1 MENADRVRDTAEK
14 LARNDRNELRLALD
28 FGNGQSERGEASVPE
43 LYLFSARRQKLQKL
57 GVIERVDTAGEYYQ
71 PRRCP
76 LSPFGRRV
84 AEFLRAEHEA
94 WAAERDRVKADI
106 RTAKKRLQASGGWEE
121 LVAQH
126 PALQRSLSDASEKR
140 LKAMHALLK
149 ELCAD

>member
-1 MENADRVRDTAEK
+1 MENADRVRDTAVK
-14 LARNDRNELRLALD
+14 LARNDRNDLRLALD
-28 FGNGQSERGEASVPE
+28 FENGKSEVGEDSAPE
-43 LYLFSARRQKLQKL
+43 LYLSPARRQKLQKL

-84 AEFLRAEHEA
+84 AEFLRAEHDA

-106 RTAKKRLQASGGWEE
+106 REGKKRLQASGGWEE
-121 LVAQH
+121 LVALH
-126 PALQRSLSDASEKR
+126 PVLKRSLSDASEKR
-140 LKAMHALLK
+140 LNEMHALLK

>member
-1 MENADRVRDTAEK
+1 MEDADRVRDTATK

-28 FGNGQSERGEASVPE
+28 FEGGKSEVGEDPVPE
-43 LYLFSARRQKLQKL
+43 LYLSSARRQKLQRL

-94 WAAERDRVKADI
+94 GAAERGRVKADI
-106 RTAKKRLQASGGWEE
+106 RAAKKRLQASGGWEE
-121 LVAQH
+121 LVARH
-126 PALQRSLSDASEKR
+126 PVLKRSLSDASEKR
-140 LKAMHALLK
+140 LDEMHALLK
-149 ELCAD
+149 GLCAD